1 MKTFSEN
8 AALGL
13 MRNGQCLVR
22 MHTRHGARW
31 FLADGQVTNETAQR
45 LIARSDVGQLD
56 PGLFA
61 DHAQTYLL
69 RSCSHA

>member
-8 AALGL
+8 AALEL
-13 MRNGQCLVR
+13 MRSGQCLVR

-31 FLADGQVTNETAQR
+31 FLSDGQVSDATAEK
-45 LIARSDVGQLD
+45 LVMRSDVGQLD

-61 DHAQTYLL
+61 GHAQTYLL